1 MTNQFVGPNIIP
13 VLGRSYPF
21 HIGVVTDDNEVC
33 TNTADDMADDCEAHE
48 LPGGILGFAL
58 GFAQK
63 TC

>member
-1 MTNQFVGPNIIP
+1 MKLFWRKY
-13 VLGRSYPF
+13 LKFEFSGRSYPF

-33 TNTADDMADDCEAHE
+33 TNSADDMADDCEAHE

-58 GFAQK
+58 GFVQT